1 MTWANE
7 PKFNAYEDLSQKS
20 GSNEKG
26 EQQQWRLGSWELDVK
41 QAGVAIG
48 KPV

>member
-1 MTWANE
+1 MTWVNE
-7 PKFNAYEDLSQKS
+7 PEFNAYEDLSQKS